1 MFNASWFFNRIHRIN
16 QSWTIALTGFQFRS
30 PSLAH
35 LSFKPLSL
43 TAHSVHR
50 DVFTVRQL
58 LERCAIMSFLRKKL
72 WLPEFILV
80 FLIRRFMRLYQHF
93 TPQALHTSSCGNV
106 GAIAGGNWMPSIRK
120 RIQNHIPFKRR
131 RFPDFR
137 GIGHFPELPN
147 VKNHKVQVQGGRE
160 KANNPLICRD

>member
-58 LERCAIMSFLRKKL
+58 LERCPSCLSCEKKNVAARVYL
-72 WLPEFILV
+72 SILNQKV
-80 FLIRRFMRLYQHF
+80 YETLS
-93 TPQALHTSSCGNV
+93 ALHTSSTSHLKLWQCWSYSRRQLDAKYSQTDSEPHSIQTPTISGLQ
-106 GAIAGGNWMPSIRK
+106 GDRALPSIA
-120 RIQNHIPFKRR
+120 QCEEP
-131 RFPDFR
+131 
-137 GIGHFPELPN
+137 
-147 VKNHKVQVQGGRE
+147 
-160 KANNPLICRD
+160 